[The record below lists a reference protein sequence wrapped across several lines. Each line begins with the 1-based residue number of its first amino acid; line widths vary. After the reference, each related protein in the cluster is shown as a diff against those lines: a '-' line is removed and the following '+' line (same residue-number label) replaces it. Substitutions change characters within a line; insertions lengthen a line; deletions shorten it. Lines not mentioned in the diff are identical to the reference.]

1 MGQILDTA
9 NLDTGT
15 LILRQNEPQ
24 QGAMTV
30 ILDFADQ
37 KASDILN
44 MNGQEKPISGDHCS
58 LVLPEECS

>member
-1 MGQILDTA
+1 
-9 NLDTGT
+9 
-15 LILRQNEPQ
+15 
-24 QGAMTV
+24 MTV